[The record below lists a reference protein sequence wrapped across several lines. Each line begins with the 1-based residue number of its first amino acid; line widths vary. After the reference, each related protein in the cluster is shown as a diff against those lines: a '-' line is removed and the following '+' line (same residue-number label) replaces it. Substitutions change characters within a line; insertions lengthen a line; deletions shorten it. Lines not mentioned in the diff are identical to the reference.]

1 MVKNFFIQAIES
13 DQNVIPMSQHTFGG
27 REGRPNATS
36 SRSGGSVTVKTLPNS
51 QSLSSS
57 SSSSHHHQN
66 KRIYTKDKLVDKDN
80 STKSSKDQSFAPN
93 RHKNGDV
100 DIVQQQKPKIL
111 APRNSKAQSNGGSTA
126 TSSSASIG
134 SGSTNESSSIGSKSV
149 SSGSSS
155 SNSASSQPAPPR
167 LVTSSKGR
175 NQERAGAVLTSLQVG
190 DRKSSLSVDREVE
203 VRSSNSGSSHMGRE
217 MARGGKSSSSA
228 RSRNQYGTSS
238 SYSSSSRG
246 SGRIFTSEKYRNSN
260 NHHVM
265 ENDMAGRL
273 MC

>member
-36 SRSGGSVTVKTLPNS
+36 SRSGGSVTDKTLPNS

-66 KRIYTKDKLVDKDN
+66 KRIYTKDKFAEKDN
-80 STKSSKDQSFAPN
+80 STKSSKDQSYAPN

-111 APRNSKAQSNGGSTA
+111 APRNSKDQSNGGSTA

-149 SSGSSS
+149 LSGSSS

-175 NQERAGAVLTSLQVG
+175 NQERAGAVPTSLRVG
-190 DRKSSLSVDREVE
+190 DRKSSLSEDREVE

-217 MARGGKSSSSA
+217 MARGGKSSSA